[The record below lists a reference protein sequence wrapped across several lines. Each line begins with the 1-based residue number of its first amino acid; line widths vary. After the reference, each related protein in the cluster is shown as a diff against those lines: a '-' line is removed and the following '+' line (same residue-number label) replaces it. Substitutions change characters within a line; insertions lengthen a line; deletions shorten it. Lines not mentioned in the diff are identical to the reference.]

1 MTGTSTIAPIDPAPP
16 GASRRGRWIDH
27 WEPEDD
33 EFWERTGKSVA
44 RRNLIFSIF
53 AENIA
58 FSVWLL
64 WSISAALLVAHY
76 NFGFTAAQLFFL
88 VAVPNF
94 VGSMLRIPYTFAV
107 PRFGGRNWTV
117 VSGLL
122 LLIPTLLLAVAVRNP
137 STPYWG
143 FLLIAATAGFG
154 GGNFASSMT
163 NISFFY
169 PDRKKGLA
177 LGLNAAGGNIGVSM
191 IQLGL
196 PLVVGV
202 GGLFGLVAAR
212 SSGVDL
218 ARAGFVWA
226 AVALVAAG
234 CAWFFMDNLSVSLSK
249 FSDQIKVVRH
259 RHTWIMS
266 WLYIG
271 TFGSFIGYSAAFPLL
286 IGLQFPDV
294 AVANFAFLGALV
306 GSVARP
312 FGGWLSDRLGGARV
326 TFWNFV
332 AMAAGTVVVI
342 IAVNVAVWPLFLG
355 AFLVVFVTTGIGN
368 GSTYRMIPM
377 IFQKQALTQA
387 QGTLATGA
395 DRDAVL
401 ARGRTEA
408 AAVIGL
414 SSAAGAFG
422 GFVIVA
428 TFGVMGLLNDGSV
441 PSDAIATAF
450 VLFLAFYV
458 TCGLLTWWHYTRRT
472 YMIRRAPNLST
483 VDI

>member
-1 MTGTSTIAPIDPAPP
+1 MTDTTTLTRSERPTP
-16 GASRRGRWIDH
+16 GPRRGGRWLDH
-27 WEPEDD
+27 WEPEDPK
-33 EFWERTGKSVA
+33 FWAQTGRRIA

-53 AENIA
+53 AENVA

-76 NFGFTAAQLFFL
+76 DFSFTAAQMFFL

-94 VGSMLRIPYTFAV
+94 VGSALRIPYTFAV
-107 PRFGGRNWTV
+107 PKFGGRNWTV
-117 VSGLL
+117 ISGLL
-122 LLIPTLLLAVAVRNP
+122 LLIPTLLLGVAVRNP
-137 STPYWG
+137 STPYWA

-177 LGLNAAGGNIGVSM
+177 LGLNAAGGNVGVSI

-196 PLVVGV
+196 PLIVGA
-202 GGLFGLVAAR
+202 GGLFGLVAAH
-212 SSGVDL
+212 SGGVDL
-218 ARAGFVWA
+218 ALAGWTWAGLGVLA
-226 AVALVAAG
+226 AVFAY
-234 CAWFFMDNLSVSLSK
+234 FFMDNLSVSLSK

-259 RHTWIMS
+259 RDTWIMS
-266 WLYIG
+266 WLYVG

-286 IGLQFPDV
+286 IKLQFPDV
-294 AVANFAFLGALV
+294 NLASFAFLGALV

-312 FGGWLSDRLGGARV
+312 FGGWLSDKVGGSRV

-332 AMAAGTVVVI
+332 AMGSGTVVVI
-342 IAVNVAVWPLFLG
+342 VAVNTSSWPLFLG
-355 AFLVVFVTTGIGN
+355 SFLFVFVTTGIGN
-368 GSTYRMIPM
+368 GSTFRMIPM
-377 IFQKQALTQA
+377 IFQKQALIDA
-387 QGTLATGA
+387 QPSNALDREAALAK
-395 DRDAVL
+395 
-401 ARGRTEA
+401 GRTQA

-428 TFGVMGLLNDGSV
+428 TFGVIGLLNDGTV
-441 PSDAIATAF
+441 PPSAIATAF
-450 VLFLAFYV
+450 MIFLAYYV
-458 TCGLLTWWHYTRRT
+458 TCGLLTWWSYTRSRFLVH
-472 YMIRRAPNLST
+472 RVPSLADS
-483 VDI
+483 DI